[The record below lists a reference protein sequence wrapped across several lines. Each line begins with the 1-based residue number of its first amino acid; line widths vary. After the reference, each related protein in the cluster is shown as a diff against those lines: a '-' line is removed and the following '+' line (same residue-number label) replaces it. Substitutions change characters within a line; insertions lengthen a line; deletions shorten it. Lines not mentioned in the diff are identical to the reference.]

1 MLSIRNIENTHILH
15 IYINEIMWVLYK
27 YIIDT

>member
-1 MLSIRNIENTHILH
+1 MASIRNIENAHIFH
-15 IYINEIMWVLYK
+15 IDINEIMWVLYK